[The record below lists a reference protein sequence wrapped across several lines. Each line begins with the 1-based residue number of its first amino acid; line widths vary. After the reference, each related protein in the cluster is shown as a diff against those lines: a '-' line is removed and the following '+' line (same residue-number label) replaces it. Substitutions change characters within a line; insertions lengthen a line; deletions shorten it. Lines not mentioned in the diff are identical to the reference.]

1 MVRCG
6 VVVFVTDKSMQ
17 PIEIA
22 RAVEER
28 GLDSMF
34 VPEHTH
40 IPTESVS
47 PFMAGEIPEHYRRT
61 YDPFVTLGACA
72 AVTERIL
79 IGTGICLVTQRH
91 PITLAKEVA
100 SIDQISNGRF
110 IFGVGAGWN
119 APEVENHG
127 VEFDKRWSVLRERI
141 LAMKT
146 IWTEDEPEFHG
157 EFVDFDPIWSY
168 PKPVQPGGPPIWI
181 GANSKYAPERIAEFA
196 DGWLPIRGR
205 AGDADIEQVRA
216 ACEKNGRS
224 FEDITLALFFPPM
237 DEVGLLSQIELGYSE
252 FIFGLPSAGSDELL
266 PVLDDIAA
274 LAEKVRG

>member
-91 PITLAKEVA
+91 PITLAKELMIVPLED
-100 SIDQISNGRF
+100 SQPIM
-110 IFGVGAGWN
+110 
-119 APEVENHG
+119 APVEPL
-127 VEFDKRWSVLRERI
+127 SPI
-141 LAMKT
+141 LSTFPLTVTLEIRVFWLLIPM
-146 IWTEDEPEFHG
+146 
-157 EFVDFDPIWSY
+157 S
-168 PKPVQPGGPPIWI
+168 
-181 GANSKYAPERIAEFA
+181 APR
-196 DGWLPIRGR
+196 LP
-205 AGDADIEQVRA
+205 
-216 ACEKNGRS
+216 N
-224 FEDITLALFFPPM
+224 P
-237 DEVGLLSQIELGYSE
+237 
-252 FIFGLPSAGSDELL
+252 
-266 PVLDDIAA
+266 
-274 LAEKVRG
+274 